1 MIKSDCNLL
10 FREDTYKYSENLNQK
25 HQYRTRL
32 VAEINSIIQKWYK
45 YAVHA
50 EINQKRNITIIEKDI
65 LLSEPINSNGKNLNF
80 NISMKE
86 MTVNKTKNYIKK

>member
-32 VAEINSIIQKWYK
+32 VAEINSIIQKRYK

-50 EINQKRNITIIEKDI
+50 EINQKRNRTIIEKKI
-65 LLSEPINSNGKNLNF
+65 YYR
-80 NISMKE
+80 
-86 MTVNKTKNYIKK
+86 VNQ